1 MRKDFAL
8 CFNDNYVPY
17 ACVTIKSIIDHMK
30 KDDDIN
36 IHVLSD
42 YLSLGSRNT
51 LDKLCKSSNCSIN
64 VYIVEDTT
72 MFAGLDMSWSIYT
85 WFRLLLPD
93 YLDESVKKVLYID
106 CDIIVNDTLD
116 ELFEM
121 DMKSYAIAGC
131 LDIESY
137 NPRTFSRLQYES
149 KLGYICAG
157 CLLMNLDVWRK
168 ELLASEM
175 IKFASE
181 HPERIAFP
189 DQCAINYICRDKKYI
204 LPPPIRRSSTFFHPE
219 RFYTRK
225 HFLYAGNC

>member
-64 VYIVEDTT
+64 VYMVEDTT

-168 ELLASEM
+168 GLLASEM

-204 LPPPIRRSSTFFHPE
+204 LPPHT
-219 RFYTRK
+219 
-225 HFLYAGNC
+225 A